1 MNRLQTWMLTIAF
14 ACFGAG
20 IATGTAVPRV
30 IATGQAHHQDN
41 PDEPYVQDLAKRL
54 NLDQDQL
61 RLLRKVHLAFR
72 KDTYDMAIRL
82 QSKWPA
88 EMRSQLQTFNR
99 KKALRVRA
107 LLTPEQRERYDQIIG
122 QTPLPK

>member
-1 MNRLQTWMLTIAF
+1 MSRLRSWMLATAL

-20 IATGTAVPRV
+20 IATGTAVPRIITAKQV
-30 IATGQAHHQDN
+30 SHRDN
-41 PDEPYVQDLAKRL
+41 PDELWIQ
-54 NLDQDQL
+54 NLVEHLSLSQDQL

-82 QSKWPA
+82 QSQWPA
-88 EMRSQLQTFNR
+88 EMQSQLQTFHR

-107 LLTPEQRERYDQIIG
+107 LLTPEQRERFDQNNL
-122 QTPLPK
+122 LPK